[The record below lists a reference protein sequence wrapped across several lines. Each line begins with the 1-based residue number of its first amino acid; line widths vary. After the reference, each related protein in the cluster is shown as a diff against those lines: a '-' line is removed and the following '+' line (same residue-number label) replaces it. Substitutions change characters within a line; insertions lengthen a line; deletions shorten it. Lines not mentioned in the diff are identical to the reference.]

1 MKKKFRQIGLAIIFS
16 ISLTVPAEAAI
27 PVIDDQNIA
36 QQLKTYTETLNV
48 VKNTA
53 QQISLQLK
61 ELMAMPENILNEY
74 KQAFNDSITAVKNTL
89 SNSDLLVDKDEWDE
103 YWEEIYPRI
112 NSGDYKQTVWS
123 ERSINDTL
131 QEIMSMR
138 NEEDVNSYH
147 ELMAELEKSKVR
159 LQDLLEQ
166 NKTVEGNKQAQ
177 QIANMIATEKAN
189 IDSINTAIQ
198 AITDK
203 NQLIHQ
209 QAEVLKAQNRKAVM
223 EAGARAEREEIEKM
237 KNNVDILTYDINE
250 FIENIDKEERISCL
264 LVNRKEASYGKFGM
278 G

>member
-1 MKKKFRQIGLAIIFS
+1 MRKIKQISLAVIMSLS
-16 ISLTVPAEAAI
+16 ISTQAQAAI

-53 QQISLQLK
+53 EQISLQLK
-61 ELMAMPENILNEY
+61 ELMAMPENLLNEY
-74 KQAFNDSITAVKNTL
+74 KNAFDESLAAVTDTL
-89 SNSDLLVDKDEWDE
+89 KNSDLLVDKDEWDE
-103 YWEEIYPRI
+103 YWEDIYPRI
-112 NSGDYKQTVWS
+112 SGGDYKQTVWS

-177 QIANMIATEKAN
+177 QIANEIATEKAN
-189 IDSINTAIQ
+189 IESINTAIQ
-198 AITDK
+198 AITNK
-203 NQLIHQ
+203 NQVMQQ
-209 QAEVLKAQNRKAVM
+209 QAQVLKAQNRQAVM
-223 EAGARAEREEIEKM
+223 EAGAQAEKEFVDRMDSNVTKKTIIVDSPFEK
-237 KNNVDILTYDINE
+237 
-250 FIENIDKEERISCL
+250 
-264 LVNRKEASYGKFGM
+264 YGNLSW
-278 G
+278 

>member
-1 MKKKFRQIGLAIIFS
+1 MKKLRQISLAVMFGLAVS
-16 ISLTVPAEAAI
+16 APHAQAAI

-53 QQISLQLK
+53 EQISLQLK
-61 ELMAMPENILNEY
+61 ELMAMPENLLAEY
-74 KQAFNDSITAVKNTL
+74 KNAFDESLASVTDTL
-89 SNSDLLVDKDEWDE
+89 KNSDLLVDKDEWDE
-103 YWEEIYPRI
+103 YWEDIYPRI
-112 NSGDYKQTVWS
+112 NGGDYKQTVWS

-177 QIANMIATEKAN
+177 QIANEIATEKAN
-189 IDSINTAIQ
+189 IESINTAIQ
-198 AITDK
+198 AITNK
-203 NQLIHQ
+203 NQVMQQ
-209 QAEVLKAQNRKAVM
+209 QAQVLKAQNRQAVINAAKQAEEETLSRM
-223 EAGARAEREEIEKM
+223 ENEVIETVPIIDDPFSTYG
-237 KNNVDILTYDINE
+237 NV
-250 FIENIDKEERISCL
+250 RW
-264 LVNRKEASYGKFGM
+264 
-278 G
+278 

>member
-1 MKKKFRQIGLAIIFS
+1 M
-16 ISLTVPAEAAI
+16 
-27 PVIDDQNIA
+27 
-36 QQLKTYTETLNV
+36 NV

-203 NQLIHQ
+203 NQLMHQ

-237 KNNVDILTYDINE
+237 KNNVVQKSPI
-250 FIENIDKEERISCL
+250 IDSPFEKYG
-264 LVNRKEASYGKFGM
+264 NASW
-278 G
+278 

>member
-53 QQISLQLK
+53 EQISLQLK

-74 KQAFNDSITAVKNTL
+74 KQAFNDSIAAVKNTL

-103 YWEEIYPRI
+103 YWKETYPRI

-166 NKTVEGNKQAQ
+166 NKAQ

-203 NQLIHQ
+203 NQLMHQ
-209 QAEVLKAQNRKAVM
+209 QAEVLKAQNRKAVINAAKQAEEETLSQM
-223 EAGARAEREEIEKM
+223 ENEVIEKVPIIDDPFATYG
-237 KNNVDILTYDINE
+237 NV
-250 FIENIDKEERISCL
+250 RW
-264 LVNRKEASYGKFGM
+264 
-278 G
+278 

>member
-53 QQISLQLK
+53 EQISLQLK

-74 KQAFNDSITAVKNTL
+74 KQAFNDSIAAVKNTL

-103 YWEEIYPRI
+103 YWKETYPRI
-112 NSGDYKQTVWS
+112 SSGDYKQTVWS

-203 NQLIHQ
+203 NQLMHQ

-237 KNNVDILTYDINE
+237 KNNVVQKSPI
-250 FIENIDKEERISCL
+250 IDSPFEKYG
-264 LVNRKEASYGKFGM
+264 NASW
-278 G
+278 

>member
-1 MKKKFRQIGLAIIFS
+1 MKKLKQISLATILSLS
-16 ISLTVPAEAAI
+16 ISASAQAAI

-53 QQISLQLK
+53 EQISLQLK
-61 ELMAMPENILNEY
+61 ELMAMPENLLNEY
-74 KQAFNDSITAVKNTL
+74 KNAFDESLAAVTDTL
-89 SNSDLLVDKDEWDE
+89 KNSDLLVDKDEWDE
-103 YWEEIYPRI
+103 YWEDIYPRI
-112 NSGDYKQTVWS
+112 SGGDYKQTVWS

-177 QIANMIATEKAN
+177 QIANEIATEKAN
-189 IDSINTAIQ
+189 IESINTAIQ
-198 AITDK
+198 AITNK
-203 NQLIHQ
+203 NQVMQQ
-209 QAEVLKAQNRKAVM
+209 QAQVLKAQNRQAVM
-223 EAGARAEREEIEKM
+223 EAGAQAEKEFVDRMDSNVTKKTIIVDSPFEK
-237 KNNVDILTYDINE
+237 
-250 FIENIDKEERISCL
+250 
-264 LVNRKEASYGKFGM
+264 YGNLSW
-278 G
+278 

>member
-1 MKKKFRQIGLAIIFS
+1 M
-16 ISLTVPAEAAI
+16 
-27 PVIDDQNIA
+27 
-36 QQLKTYTETLNV
+36 NV

-138 NEEDVNSYH
+138 NEENVNSYH

-203 NQLIHQ
+203 NQLMHQ

-223 EAGARAEREEIEKM
+223 EAGARAEREKIEDM
-237 KNNVDILTYDINE
+237 KNNVVQKSPLNNNP
-250 FIENIDKEERISCL
+250 FER
-264 LVNRKEASYGKFGM
+264 YGNTRW
-278 G
+278 

>member
-1 MKKKFRQIGLAIIFS
+1 MKKKLRQIGLAIIFS

-27 PVIDDQNIA
+27 PVIDDQNIV

-53 QQISLQLK
+53 EQISLQLK

-74 KQAFNDSITAVKNTL
+74 KQAFNDSIAAVKNTL

-103 YWEEIYPRI
+103 YWKETYPRI

-166 NKTVEGNKQAQ
+166 NKTAEGNKQAQ

-203 NQLIHQ
+203 NQLMHQ

-237 KNNVDILTYDINE
+237 KNNVVQKSPI
-250 FIENIDKEERISCL
+250 IDSPFEKYG
-264 LVNRKEASYGKFGM
+264 NASW
-278 G
+278 

>member
-61 ELMAMPENILNEY
+61 ELMAMPENTLNEY
-74 KQAFNDSITAVKNTL
+74 KQAFNDSIAAVKNTL

-103 YWEEIYPRI
+103 YWKETYPRI

-203 NQLIHQ
+203 NQLMHQ

-237 KNNVDILTYDINE
+237 KNNVVQKSPI
-250 FIENIDKEERISCL
+250 IDSPFEKYG
-264 LVNRKEASYGKFGM
+264 NASW
-278 G
+278 

>member
-1 MKKKFRQIGLAIIFS
+1 MKKLKQISLATILSLS
-16 ISLTVPAEAAI
+16 ISASAQAAI

-53 QQISLQLK
+53 EQISLQLK
-61 ELMAMPENILNEY
+61 ELMAMPENLLAEY
-74 KQAFNDSITAVKNTL
+74 KNAFDESLASVTDTL
-89 SNSDLLVDKDEWDE
+89 KNSDLLVDKDEWDE
-103 YWEEIYPRI
+103 YWEDIYPRI
-112 NSGDYKQTVWS
+112 NGGDYKQTVWS

-177 QIANMIATEKAN
+177 QIANEIATEKAN
-189 IDSINTAIQ
+189 IESINTAIQ
-198 AITDK
+198 AITNK
-203 NQLIHQ
+203 NQVMQQ
-209 QAEVLKAQNRKAVM
+209 QAQVLKAQNRQAVIN
-223 EAGARAEREEIEKM
+223 AAKQAEKETIQNM
-237 KNNVDILTYDINE
+237 KNEVVEKVPIIDDPFSTYGNV
-250 FIENIDKEERISCL
+250 RW
-264 LVNRKEASYGKFGM
+264 
-278 G
+278 

>member
-1 MKKKFRQIGLAIIFS
+1 
-16 ISLTVPAEAAI
+16 
-27 PVIDDQNIA
+27 
-36 QQLKTYTETLNV
+36 
-48 VKNTA
+48 
-53 QQISLQLK
+53 
-61 ELMAMPENILNEY
+61 MPENILNEY
-74 KQAFNDSITAVKNTL
+74 KQAFNDSITAVKITL

-203 NQLIHQ
+203 NQLMHQ

-223 EAGARAEREEIEKM
+223 EAGARAEREEIERM
-237 KNNVDILTYDINE
+237 KNNVVQKSPI
-250 FIENIDKEERISCL
+250 IDSPFEKYG
-264 LVNRKEASYGKFGM
+264 NASW
-278 G
+278 

>member
-1 MKKKFRQIGLAIIFS
+1 MKKKFRKIGLAIIFS
-16 ISLTVPAEAAI
+16 ISLTVSAEAAI

-103 YWEEIYPRI
+103 YWEEIYPKI
-112 NSGDYKQTVWS
+112 NSGDYKQTVWN
-123 ERSINDTL
+123 ERNINDTL

-203 NQLIHQ
+203 NQLMQQ
-209 QAEVLKAQNRKAVM
+209 QAEVLKAQNRQAVINAAKQAEDETLSQM
-223 EAGARAEREEIEKM
+223 ENEVIEKVPIIDDPFTTYG
-237 KNNVDILTYDINE
+237 NV
-250 FIENIDKEERISCL
+250 RW
-264 LVNRKEASYGKFGM
+264 
-278 G
+278 

>member
-1 MKKKFRQIGLAIIFS
+1 
-16 ISLTVPAEAAI
+16 
-27 PVIDDQNIA
+27 
-36 QQLKTYTETLNV
+36 
-48 VKNTA
+48 
-53 QQISLQLK
+53 
-61 ELMAMPENILNEY
+61 MAMPENILNEY

-203 NQLIHQ
+203 NQLMHQ

-237 KNNVDILTYDINE
+237 KNNVVQKSPI
-250 FIENIDKEERISCL
+250 IDSPFEKYG
-264 LVNRKEASYGKFGM
+264 NASW
-278 G
+278 

>member
-1 MKKKFRQIGLAIIFS
+1 MRKIKQISLAVIMSLS
-16 ISLTVPAEAAI
+16 ISTQAQAAI

-53 QQISLQLK
+53 EQISLQLK
-61 ELMAMPENILNEY
+61 ELMAMPENLLNEY
-74 KQAFNDSITAVKNTL
+74 KNAFDESLAAVTDTL
-89 SNSDLLVDKDEWDE
+89 KNSDLLVDKDEWDE
-103 YWEEIYPRI
+103 YWEDIYPRI
-112 NSGDYKQTVWS
+112 SGGDYKQTVWS

-177 QIANMIATEKAN
+177 QIANEIATEKAN
-189 IDSINTAIQ
+189 IESINTAIQ
-198 AITDK
+198 AITNK
-203 NQLIHQ
+203 NQVMQQ
-209 QAEVLKAQNRKAVM
+209 QAQVLKAQNRQAVINAAKQAEEETLSRM
-223 EAGARAEREEIEKM
+223 ENEVIETVPIIDDPFSTYG
-237 KNNVDILTYDINE
+237 NV
-250 FIENIDKEERISCL
+250 RW
-264 LVNRKEASYGKFGM
+264 
-278 G
+278 

>member
-53 QQISLQLK
+53 EQISLQLK
-61 ELMAMPENILNEY
+61 ELMAMPENILNED
-74 KQAFNDSITAVKNTL
+74 KQAFNDSIAAVKNTL

-103 YWEEIYPRI
+103 YWKETYPRI

-203 NQLIHQ
+203 NQLMHQ
-209 QAEVLKAQNRKAVM
+209 QAEVLKAQNRQAVINAAKQAEDETLSQM
-223 EAGARAEREEIEKM
+223 ENEVIEKVPIIDDLFATYG
-237 KNNVDILTYDINE
+237 NV
-250 FIENIDKEERISCL
+250 RW
-264 LVNRKEASYGKFGM
+264 
-278 G
+278 

>member
-166 NKTVEGNKQAQ
+166 NKTVEGNKQH
-177 QIANMIATEKAN
+177 
-189 IDSINTAIQ
+189 DSY
-198 AITDK
+198 
-203 NQLIHQ
+203 
-209 QAEVLKAQNRKAVM
+209 RK
-223 EAGARAEREEIEKM
+223 
-237 KNNVDILTYDINE
+237 
-250 FIENIDKEERISCL
+250 S
-264 LVNRKEASYGKFGM
+264 
-278 G
+278 

>member
-1 MKKKFRQIGLAIIFS
+1 MKKLKQISLAVIVSLS
-16 ISLTVPAEAAI
+16 ISTQAQAAI

-61 ELMAMPENILNEY
+61 ELMAMPENLLNQY
-74 KQAFNDSITAVKNTL
+74 KNAFDESLAAVTNTL
-89 SNSDLLVDKDEWDE
+89 KNSDLLVDKDEWDE
-103 YWEEIYPRI
+103 YWKDIYPKI
-112 NSGDYKQTVWS
+112 NGGDYKQTVWS

-177 QIANMIATEKAN
+177 QIANEIATEKAN
-189 IDSINTAIQ
+189 IESINTAIQ
-198 AITDK
+198 AITNK
-203 NQLIHQ
+203 NQVMQQ
-209 QAEVLKAQNRKAVM
+209 QAQVLKAQNRQAVINAAKQAES
-223 EAGARAEREEIEKM
+223 EAISRMRSEVEETTSIIDDPFSTYG
-237 KNNVDILTYDINE
+237 NV
-250 FIENIDKEERISCL
+250 RW
-264 LVNRKEASYGKFGM
+264 
-278 G
+278 

>member
-1 MKKKFRQIGLAIIFS
+1 MKKLKQISLATILSLS
-16 ISLTVPAEAAI
+16 ISASAQAAI

-61 ELMAMPENILNEY
+61 ELMAMPENLLAEY
-74 KQAFNDSITAVKNTL
+74 KNAFDKSLASVTNTL
-89 SNSDLLVDKDEWDE
+89 KNSDLLVDKDEWDE
-103 YWEEIYPRI
+103 YWEKLYPRI
-112 NSGDYKQTVWS
+112 NGGDYKQTVWS

-177 QIANMIATEKAN
+177 QVANEIATEKAN
-189 IDSINTAIQ
+189 IESINTAIQ
-198 AITDK
+198 AITNK
-203 NQLIHQ
+203 NHVMQQ
-209 QAEVLKAQNRKAVM
+209 QAQVLKAQNRQAVINAAKQAEEETLSRM
-223 EAGARAEREEIEKM
+223 ENEVIETVPIIDDPFSTYG
-237 KNNVDILTYDINE
+237 NV
-250 FIENIDKEERISCL
+250 RW
-264 LVNRKEASYGKFGM
+264 
-278 G
+278 

>member
-1 MKKKFRQIGLAIIFS
+1 M
-16 ISLTVPAEAAI
+16 
-27 PVIDDQNIA
+27 
-36 QQLKTYTETLNV
+36 NV

-203 NQLIHQ
+203 NQLMHQ

-223 EAGARAEREEIEKM
+223 EAGARAEREEIERM
-237 KNNVDILTYDINE
+237 KNNVVQKSPI
-250 FIENIDKEERISCL
+250 IDSPFEKYG
-264 LVNRKEASYGKFGM
+264 NASW
-278 G
+278 

>member
-1 MKKKFRQIGLAIIFS
+1 MAEELSLEKK
-16 ISLTVPAEAAI
+16 
-27 PVIDDQNIA
+27 
-36 QQLKTYTETLNV
+36 
-48 VKNTA
+48 
-53 QQISLQLK
+53 
-61 ELMAMPENILNEY
+61 
-74 KQAFNDSITAVKNTL
+74 DSIAAVKNTL

-103 YWEEIYPRI
+103 YWKETYPRI

-203 NQLIHQ
+203 NQLMHQ

-237 KNNVDILTYDINE
+237 KNNVVQKSPI
-250 FIENIDKEERISCL
+250 IDSPFEKYG
-264 LVNRKEASYGKFGM
+264 NASW
-278 G
+278 

>member
-1 MKKKFRQIGLAIIFS
+1 MRKIKQISLAVIMSLS
-16 ISLTVPAEAAI
+16 ISTQAQAAI

-61 ELMAMPENILNEY
+61 ELMAMPENLLNEY
-74 KQAFNDSITAVKNTL
+74 KNAFDESLAAVTDTL
-89 SNSDLLVDKDEWDE
+89 KNSDLLVDKDEWDE
-103 YWEEIYPRI
+103 YWEDIYPRI
-112 NSGDYKQTVWS
+112 SGGDYKQTVWS

-177 QIANMIATEKAN
+177 QIANEIATEKAN
-189 IDSINTAIQ
+189 IESINTAIQ
-198 AITDK
+198 AITNK
-203 NQLIHQ
+203 NQVMQQ
-209 QAEVLKAQNRKAVM
+209 QAQVLKAQNRQAVM
-223 EAGARAEREEIEKM
+223 EAGAQAEKEFVDRMDSNVTKKTIIVDSPFEK
-237 KNNVDILTYDINE
+237 
-250 FIENIDKEERISCL
+250 
-264 LVNRKEASYGKFGM
+264 YGNLSW
-278 G
+278 